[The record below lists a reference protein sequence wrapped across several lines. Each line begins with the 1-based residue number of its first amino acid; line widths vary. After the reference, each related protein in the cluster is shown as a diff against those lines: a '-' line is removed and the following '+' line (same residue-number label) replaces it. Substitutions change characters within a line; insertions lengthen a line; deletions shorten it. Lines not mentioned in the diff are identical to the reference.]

1 MQATTDAASTQPPRR
16 GRPPKAQAQLSRAA
30 IRDAALA
37 VIDAEGIGAV
47 SMRSVSRTLG
57 VDAKS
62 LYHHVD
68 GKDDLLDTVAE
79 YILEQLRMPES
90 TESIEADLRALAYEF
105 RRVTLAHPEAA
116 PLVLTRQLASLAGL
130 APIEAVLTTLR
141 RTGRT
146 PEEAVHLLRTV
157 LATLVG
163 TLLREVSAGPTFGTD
178 DADGIAER
186 RHALEASGL
195 PQVALAAPHLARFDR
210 AREFEYTIDL
220 IVDLITSHRS
230 AVD

>member
-1 MQATTDAASTQPPRR
+1 MPAKLDAAKTQPPRR

-47 SMRSVSRTLG
+47 SMRSVSRALG

-90 TESIEADLRALAYEF
+90 TDSIEADLRALAYEF

-116 PLVLTRQLASLAGL
+116 PLVLTRQLSSLAGL
-130 APIEAVLTTLR
+130 APIEAVLTVLR

-195 PQVALAAPHLARFDR
+195 PQVALAAPHLAHFDR
-210 AREFEYTIDL
+210 EREFEYTVDL
-220 IVDLITSHRS
+220 IVDVITSHRS

>member
-90 TESIEADLRALAYEF
+90 TDSIEADLRALAYEF

-163 TLLREVSAGPTFGTD
+163 TLLREVSAGPTFGTS

-195 PQVALAAPHLARFDR
+195 PQVTLAAPHLARFDR
-210 AREFEYTIDL
+210 DREFEYTVDL
-220 IVDLITSHRS
+220 IVDVITSHR
-230 AVD
+230 ATLR

>member
-1 MQATTDAASTQPPRR
+1 MQATTDAASIQPPRR

-90 TESIEADLRALAYEF
+90 TDSIEADLRALAYEF

-116 PLVLTRQLASLAGL
+116 TLVLTRQLASLAGL
-130 APIEAVLTTLR
+130 APIEAVLTVLR

-210 AREFEYTIDL
+210 EREFEYTVDL
-220 IVDLITSHRS
+220 IVDVITSHRS

>member
-1 MQATTDAASTQPPRR
+1 MRATTDAASTQPPRR
-16 GRPPKAQAQLSRAA
+16 GRPPKAQAQLSRTA

-116 PLVLTRQLASLAGL
+116 TLVLTRQLASLAGL
-130 APIEAVLTTLR
+130 APIEAVLTVLR

-178 DADGIAER
+178 DADGIGER

-210 AREFEYTIDL
+210 EREFEYTVDL
-220 IVDLITSHRS
+220 IVDVITSHRS